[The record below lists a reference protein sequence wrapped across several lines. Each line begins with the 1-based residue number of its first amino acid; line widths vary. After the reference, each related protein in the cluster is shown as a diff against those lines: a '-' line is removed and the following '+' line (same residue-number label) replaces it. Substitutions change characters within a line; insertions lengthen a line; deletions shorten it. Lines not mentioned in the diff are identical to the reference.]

1 MHSILHKTLWD
12 QRRSLPFWASG
23 LALTIL
29 LEAALWPS
37 MSGMPSLDE
46 YLQELP
52 AGLREMFALEQMST
66 GSGFLN
72 AELFTLVLPMM
83 FLVYGISRGA
93 RMLAGEE
100 EAGTLDLL
108 LVTPLSTTRLL
119 VQEATALFLSTA
131 ALGGAVLVATV
142 VGSQAFGLEIGV
154 WAATVGA
161 TAMVLLGLEFGVLAL
176 VTGALTGR
184 RGLAMAIPAVLVMAA
199 YLLYVAGVFVDEL
212 GRWRGMSPFDQALHG
227 GPLAPNVPGSF
238 AWLVVPPLVALII
251 ALPLWARR
259 DIGANS

>member
-37 MSGMPSLDE
+37 MADMPSLDE

-52 AGLREMFALEQMST
+52 AGLREMFSMDQMTT

-72 AELFTLVLPMM
+72 AELFTLILPMM
-83 FLVYGISRGA
+83 FLIYGITRGA

-108 LVTPLSTTRLL
+108 LVTPLSTTKLL
-119 VQEATALFLSTA
+119 LQEATALLTSTT
-131 ALGGAVLVATV
+131 ALGGAVLIATV
-142 VGSQAFGLEIGV
+142 AGSQAFGLEISV
-154 WAATVGA
+154 RSAAVGA
-161 TAMVLLGLEFGVLAL
+161 TALVLLGLEFGVLAL
-176 VTGALTGR
+176 VAGALTGR
-184 RGLAMAIPAVLVMAA
+184 RGRAIAVPAILVMAA

-212 GRWRGMSPFDQALHG
+212 APWRGLSPFDQALHG
-227 GPLAPNVPGSF
+227 GPLAPQVPGSF
-238 AWLVVPPLVALII
+238 AWLMVPPLIALVV
-251 ALPLWARR
+251 ALPLWSRR
-259 DIGANS
+259 DIGASR

>member
-1 MHSILHKTLWD
+1 MQSILQKALWD

-23 LALTIL
+23 LVLTIL

-37 MSGMPSLDE
+37 MAGMPSLDE

-52 AGLREMFALEQMST
+52 AGLREVFAMDQMST

-119 VQEATALFLSTA
+119 VQEALALLI
-131 ALGGAVLVATV
+131 GIAVLGSVVLIATV
-142 VGSQAFGLEIGV
+142 MGSQAFGLGISV
-154 WAATVGA
+154 RSAAVGA
-161 TAMVLLGLEFGVLAL
+161 TALVLLGLEFGVLAL

-184 RGLAMAIPAVLVMAA
+184 RRTALAVPTALVLAA
-199 YLLYVAGVFVDEL
+199 YLFYVAGAFVDQL
-212 GRWRGMSPFDQALHG
+212 RPWRGLSPFDQALHG
-227 GPLAPNVPGSF
+227 GPLASQVPGSF
-238 AWLVVPPLVALII
+238 CWLLLPPLAAVIL

-259 DIGANS
+259 DFGAGG